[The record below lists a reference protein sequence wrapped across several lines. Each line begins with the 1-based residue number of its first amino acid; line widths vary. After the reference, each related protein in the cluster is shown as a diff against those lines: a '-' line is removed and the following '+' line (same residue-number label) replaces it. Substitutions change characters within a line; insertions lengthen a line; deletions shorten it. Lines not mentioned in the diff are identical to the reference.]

1 MKIKTILFILSL
13 ATYSLVAQDTLTV
26 LQYNLLNYGNNT
38 DYCTQSNNNINDKD
52 AYIRTII
59 DYVKPDMFCVNEI
72 SKSPAIHQRLLD
84 NSLNVAGVTYYR
96 KADFIKVAD
105 SYLVNMLY
113 YNSEKLQLHSHTIA
127 QSYIRDIDVYKL
139 FYRSDDLPDG
149 DTAFIICIVAHF
161 KAGNTNNNRD
171 KRTVMANNAMDY
183 IADYEIDGNL
193 LFMGD
198 FNVYTSSETAYQ
210 LLLDYVVPEVNFF
223 DPIDTP
229 GSWNNNSSYS
239 NVHTQSTHSDQNGCA
254 SYGGMDDRFDF
265 ILISNNIKQG
275 LKDVEYIDDSYIT
288 IGQDGLHYNQSVND
302 PPANLSAPSDVIN
315 ALYGN
320 SDHLPVS
327 IKLKIDK
334 TLGLPNHENSL
345 FTEIKFNNPVSEIM
359 ELNIYAKAYTDIKF
373 DIINMTGVI
382 LFSDQRKVVVGENRI
397 EYNLSKLDAGIYI
410 AVFTD
415 DTNGKVIRKIVKK

>member
-1 MKIKTILFILSL
+1 MKIITILFILSL

-59 DYVKPDMFCVNEI
+59 DYVKPDIFCVNEI

-96 KADFIKVAD
+96 KSDFIKVAD

-139 FYRSDDLPDG
+139 FYRSDDLPGG
-149 DTAFIICIVAHF
+149 DTAFIICAVAHF

-183 IADYEIDGNL
+183 IADYENDGNL

-210 LLLDYVVPEVNFF
+210 LLLDYIVPEVNFF

-265 ILISNNIKQG
+265 VLISNNIKQG
-275 LKDVEYIDDSYIT
+275 LKDIEYIDGSYIA
-288 IGQDGLHYNQSVND
+288 IGQDGQHFNKSINN
-302 PPANLSAPSDVIN
+302 PENNSAPSNVIE

-320 SDHLPVS
+320 SDHLPIS

-334 TLGLPNHENSL
+334 TLGLSEHEHTL
-345 FTEIKFNNPVSEIM
+345 FTEITFNNPVAEVL
-359 ELNIYAKAYTDIKF
+359 ELNILAKDNASVKIEIMNMSGIV
-373 DIINMTGVI
+373 II
-382 LFSDQRKVVVGENRI
+382 SDERKIAKGQNKI
-397 EYNLSKLDAGIYI
+397 NYNLSRLSSGIYI
-410 AVFTD
+410 AIFTD
-415 DTNGKVIRKIVKK
+415 NENGKVVKKVVKK